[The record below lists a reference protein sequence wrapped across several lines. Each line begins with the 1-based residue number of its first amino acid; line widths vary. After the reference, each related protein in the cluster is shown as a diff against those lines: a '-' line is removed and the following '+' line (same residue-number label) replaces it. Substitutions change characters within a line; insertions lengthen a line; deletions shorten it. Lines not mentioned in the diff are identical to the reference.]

1 MTSEPPTLR
10 AVPVSSTP
18 GKPGWRSAPRSSPGF
33 KPTAS
38 RVRFPNTIPAGPKT
52 IASARNCSARSTIS
66 DPVLSNGTAASCSGS
81 GRGRHAR
88 LGAGRPNTRSISDP
102 AGWRTRGATRA
113 AGTGSVALLAHDPR
127 AAPLPVARPLGL
139 ALVGLA
145 AAMRQTQRDLGAAAL
160 VEINRQGY
168 DGNPLAADGA
178 QQPVHL
184 FAVQ

>member
-102 AGWRTRGATRA
+102 AGWRTRG
-113 AGTGSVALLAHDPR
+113 
-127 AAPLPVARPLGL
+127 L